1 MRALSDLKAK
11 LKQNCANHADWAVP
25 KQAQGI
31 TTTGSTLDLWSII
44 FFFFLVGVVTRSS
57 ARA

>member
-31 TTTGSTLDLWSII
+31 TTTGLLDLWSIKQATNA
-44 FFFFLVGVVTRSS
+44 F
-57 ARA
+57 